1 MACSGCSC
9 EAAAGAMASEAYL
22 EGAPVREAREL
33 VAELC
38 RHFYA
43 QGWVT
48 GTGGSITVKVNDPA
62 VPLADRLIVMSP
74 SGNQRFTLDS
84 SSCLL
89 FVALGVLVTC
99 STNCRVVS

>member
-1 MACSGCSC
+1 MACGGCSC
-9 EAAAGAMASEAYL
+9 EAAVGAAASEAYL
-22 EGAPVREAREL
+22 EAEPVREAREL

-62 VPLADRLIVMSP
+62 VPLADRLVVMSP
-74 SGNQRFTLDS
+74 SGNQRFTCS
-84 SSCLL
+84 PFCG
-89 FVALGVLVTC
+89 LGG
-99 STNCRVVS
+99 RVSPVRRIAA

>member
-1 MACSGCSC
+1 MACGGCSC
-9 EAAAGAMASEAYL
+9 EAAVGATASEAYL
-22 EGAPVREAREL
+22 EGEPVREAREL

-84 SSCLL
+84 SPCPPFCGLWGRMSP
-89 FVALGVLVTC
+89 V
-99 STNCRVVS
+99 R